1 MPDNPFISIIIP
13 TYNRAHLL
21 PLTLDSFLVQSYP
34 NNCYEIIVA
43 DNNSLDDTLEVA
55 TRYVGNSEV
64 PVRYIFEQRQGVHYA
79 RNSAAKLAIGDILY
93 FTDDDM
99 LADINLL
106 QEIIKP
112 FAIDKKVANTTGKVL
127 PKWEETPPD
136 WVLELCING
145 LLSLMDRPEDLV
157 ISSVN
162 CDVYSCHQAIRRDV
176 FFQSGGFNPENT
188 AGEWVGDGETGLN
201 IKIRQLGYKFAY
213 IGSSVIYHIIPPS
226 RTTQAYLNKR
236 MGNQG
241 NCDSYT
247 AYRENR
253 YDTAVLYTNIIGHLL
268 GYIKSSLK
276 YFVMRV
282 FANNGWRMSRARMSY
297 LSNRISYDRR
307 LIKDESWR
315 KVVLKND
322 WLQE

>member
-21 PLTLDSFLVQSYP
+21 PLTLDSFLAQSYP
-34 NNCYEIIVA
+34 RDRYEIIVA
-43 DNNSLDDTLEVA
+43 DNNSLDDTREVA
-55 TRYVGNSEV
+55 ARYVGNSGV
-64 PVRYIFEQRQGVHYA
+64 PVKYIFEQRQGVHYA
-79 RNSAAKLAIGDILY
+79 RNGAARQAVGDILY

-99 LADINLL
+99 IADINLL

-112 FAIDKKVANTTGKVL
+112 FAIDEKVATVTGKVL
-127 PKWEETPPD
+127 PKWEEPPPD
-136 WVLELCING
+136 WVLEICING
-145 LLSLMDRPEDLV
+145 LLSLLDRPEDLV
-157 ISSVN
+157 ISSVD
-162 CDVYSCHQAIRRDV
+162 CDVYSCHQAIRREF

-213 IGSSVIYHIIPPS
+213 IGSSVIYHIIPPF

-247 AYRENR
+247 AYRENS
-253 YDTAVLYTNIIGHLL
+253 YDTAALYNNISGHFL
-268 GYIKSSLK
+268 GFIKSSLK
-276 YFVMRV
+276 YIALRLFTK
-282 FANNGWRMSRARMSY
+282 NGWRMCRAYMSY
-297 LSNRISYDRR
+297 FLNRIRYDRR
-307 LIKDESWR
+307 LIKDENWR
-315 KVVLKND
+315 KLVLKND